1 MFQVAL
7 GAGGPVVFQ
16 FAARDDRPGDASDF
30 LAHLRGFLN
39 RFFNGLRRLIDLSVL
54 SSKLDQRT
62 DQAANRIGIRGVL
75 HPSVGLHSGSLQKI
89 RQLRFGTSDLGDD
102 GADDLWQID
111 LEARLDQRKVG
122 GHSVF
127 VGHEDRHLNG
137 SIQSIISWAFKAIG
151 GDPSRNVGRQ
161 CVLDPLEGIQRTGSV
176 LGQQND
182 GSMETFLG
190 AA

>member
-16 FAARDDRPGDASDF
+16 FSARDDRPGYPSDL

-54 SSKLDQRT
+54 SSKLDQRA

-75 HPSVGLHSGSLQKI
+75 HPSVGLHSTSLQKI
-89 RQLRFGTSDLGDD
+89 RQLRFGTSELGDNR
-102 GADDLWQID
+102 ADNVWQID
-111 LEARLDQRKVG
+111 LEARLDQRKVS

-127 VGHEDRHLNG
+127 VGHKDRHLNG
-137 SIQSIISWAFKAIG
+137 SIQSINSWAFKAIG
-151 GDPSRNVGRQ
+151 GYPSRNVGRQ

-176 LGQQND
+176 LGQQD
-182 GSMETFLG
+182 HSTMETFLG

>member
-7 GAGGPVVFQ
+7 CTGGPVVFQ
-16 FAARDDRPGDASDF
+16 FCARDDRPGDASDF
-30 LAHLRGFLN
+30 LAHLWGFLN
-39 RFFNGLRRLIDLSVL
+39 GLFNGLRSLIDLSVL
-54 SSKLDQRT
+54 SSELDQRA
-62 DQAANRIGIRGVL
+62 DQAANRIGIRGAL
-75 HPSVGLHSGSLQKI
+75 HPAVGLHSTSLQKI
-89 RQLRFGTSDLGDD
+89 RQLRFGTSELGDD
-102 GADDLWQID
+102 GADNVWQID
-111 LEARLDQRKVG
+111 LETRLDQRKVG

-151 GDPSRNVGRQ
+151 GYPSRHVGRQ
-161 CVLDPLEGIQRTGSV
+161 CVLDPLEVIQGTGSV

-182 GSMETFLG
+182 GSMETFLR